1 MGFGDTIEADLVV
14 AGAGYAGTNA
24 VYAACS
30 YLPKGAKI
38 AWVEPRLQIG
48 GQWVDQYDYVRL
60 HQPHETYSICG
71 RGWNRGWH
79 WSHLATKKEILE
91 YFEESI
97 AEITEKTGVEVV
109 RVFGYK
115 MTGYKA
121 DAVGG
126 VVKVQADAVNGSGES
141 LVISAQRLIKALG
154 YDVPIKHPI
163 KFSAV
168 DQVVSTCPVDL
179 LNPELM
185 RQLKSSSKP
194 VIVLGSG
201 KTALDTMNLLA
212 KENGVSSRVHC
223 VCGNGTL
230 FINRDKAFP
239 TAFFERNMIG
249 RNTFIDWLR
258 EAGLKYNGSNTQE
271 VLRYLVKAGVLHTP
285 IEGSTGFV
293 LG

>member
-1 MGFGDTIEADLVV
+1 MRFAESIEADLIV

-48 GQWVDQYDYVRL
+48 GQWVDQYDYVTL
-60 HQPHETYSICG
+60 HQPHETYTICG

-79 WSHLATKKEILE
+79 WTHLATKTEILE

-97 AEITEKTGVEVV
+97 AEITEKTGVEVL

-121 DAVGG
+121 DAAGG
-126 VVKVQADAVNGSGES
+126 VVEVEADAVDGSGERV
-141 LVISAQRLIKALG
+141 VISAKRLIKATG
-154 YDVPIKHPI
+154 FDVPIKHPI
-163 KFSAV
+163 EFSAA

-179 LNPELM
+179 LSPELV
-185 RQLKSSSKP
+185 RQMKSSSKP

-201 KTALDTMNLLA
+201 KTALDTMNMLA
-212 KENGVSSRVHC
+212 KEKGVSSRVRC

-239 TAFFERNMIG
+239 TGFFERNMIG
-249 RNTFIDWLR
+249 TNTFIDWLR

-271 VLRYLVKAGVLHTP
+271 VLRFLRNKGFLHSP